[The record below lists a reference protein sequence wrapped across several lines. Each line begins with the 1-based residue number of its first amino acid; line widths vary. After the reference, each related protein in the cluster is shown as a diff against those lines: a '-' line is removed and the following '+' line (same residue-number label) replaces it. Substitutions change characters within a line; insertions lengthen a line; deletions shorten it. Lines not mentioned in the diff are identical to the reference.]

1 MILWVS
7 LNHVKFSKYTVTL
20 GRFLLT
26 IINKMKNFLYIVV
39 GIVFLA
45 MISGGASGFLTSETS
60 STLDNLYTETFY
72 IDPES
77 VEVTENL
84 VNVILFQNTDKNGE
98 KKVLDCIEFYKNE
111 FTEKNITCTL
121 QLNKNIALEEKCDF
135 VVGAFTRE
143 NEVENL
149 ILSKNTNC

>member
-1 MILWVS
+1 
-7 LNHVKFSKYTVTL
+7 
-20 GRFLLT
+20 
-26 IINKMKNFLYIVV
+26 
-39 GIVFLA
+39 

-135 VVGAFTRE
+135 VVGTFTRE

-149 ILSKNTNC
+149 NLSKNTNC

>member
-1 MILWVS
+1 
-7 LNHVKFSKYTVTL
+7 
-20 GRFLLT
+20 
-26 IINKMKNFLYIVV
+26 MKNFLYIVV
-39 GIVFLA
+39 GIGFLA

-77 VEVTENL
+77 VEVAENL

-135 VVGAFTRE
+135 IVGAFTRE
-143 NEVENL
+143 SEVENL
-149 ILSKNTNC
+149 NLSKNTNC

>member
-1 MILWVS
+1 
-7 LNHVKFSKYTVTL
+7 
-20 GRFLLT
+20 
-26 IINKMKNFLYIVV
+26 MKNFLYIVV
-39 GIVFLA
+39 GIGFLA

-84 VNVILFQNTDKNGE
+84 VNVTLFQNTDKNGE

-149 ILSKNTNC
+149 NLRKNTNC